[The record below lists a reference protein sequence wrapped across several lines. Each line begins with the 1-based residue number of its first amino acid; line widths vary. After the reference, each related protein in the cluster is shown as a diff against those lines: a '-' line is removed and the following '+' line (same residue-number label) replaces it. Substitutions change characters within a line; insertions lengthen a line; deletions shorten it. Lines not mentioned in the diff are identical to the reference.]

1 MWARRTG
8 AQRRTHPRRVGI
20 EVLEDRCL
28 LSAIGSP
35 PVEHPGHGATT
46 PEVRGSAH
54 AHAHAQGGAD
64 KHSLGRADHGKDS
77 PGQSRGAG
85 GSRPGDTSRPVAH
98 ALAASAEA
106 NGASNP
112 TSRGRLRAEA
122 DTVEVNVAAEVK
134 VATVAASSLSGAPS
148 IRAEADTAEVNVV
161 APEDA
166 TPDAAAAG
174 TSLGAASL
182 NPSAVFLVFL
192 LRTGAPSVGV
202 NAIPAEGQFAPPVG
216 GLAAPAA
223 YQAGR
228 WGPLGAVASA
238 DLQAT
243 VDQALM
249 DFSPGGLDAPA
260 DLLPDLL
267 QPRADA
273 PESLRE
279 QLFDWAGGDPGRA
292 WLPWVVGVTL
302 SALALELA
310 RRQLKWAKVDD
321 PFLSPDFALVGWPP
335 QAGGTERGWS

>member
-1 MWARRTG
+1 MLTRRTG

-20 EVLEDRCL
+20 EVLEDRSL
-28 LSAIGSP
+28 LSGIGSP
-35 PVEHPGHGATT
+35 PVVHPGHEATT

-54 AHAHAQGGAD
+54 AQDQGGAD
-64 KHSLGRADHGKDS
+64 RADHGKNGIGQIVRQETREEIQGRERRQGDQLGSSGDGEDS
-77 PGQSRGAG
+77 PGQSRGDG
-85 GSRPGDTSRPVAH
+85 GSRPGDD
-98 ALAASAEA
+98 L
-106 NGASNP
+106 
-112 TSRGRLRAEA
+112 
-122 DTVEVNVAAEVK
+122 
-134 VATVAASSLSGAPS
+134 
-148 IRAEADTAEVNVV
+148 RAEADTAEVNVA

-166 TPDAAAAG
+166 TPGAAAAG

-192 LRTGAPSVGV
+192 VRTGAPSVGG

-216 GLAAPAA
+216 GLAAPAEH
-223 YQAGR
+223 QAGR
-228 WGPLGAVASA
+228 WGPLGAGASA

-279 QLFDWAGGDPGRA
+279 QLFDWASSDPSRA
-292 WLPWVVGVTL
+292 WLPWVAGVTL

-310 RRQLKWAKVDD
+310 RRQMKRAKVDD